1 MRAKSFCS
9 GVVAA
14 ALLLGAAAPAAA
26 EKLKVAFFGFE
37 LINTS
42 AEPTK
47 EEELRRIA
55 RIGDVLTEML
65 SKSDRFEIVPLTAA
79 MKEKIGKS
87 AKITGCN
94 GCQID
99 WARELGADL
108 TAWGTVQKVS
118 NLILNENLYME
129 TVKERRPFFVQSV
142 DIRGNTDVSWERG
155 MRYLIKNNLL
165 AR

>member
-1 MRAKSFCS
+1 MKLRYLSLALA
-9 GVVAA
+9 G
-14 ALLLGAAAPAAA
+14 ALLLGAGAPAAA

-37 LINTS
+37 LLNTS

-47 EEELRRIA
+47 PEELRRLDM
-55 RIGDVLTEML
+55 IGDVVTVML
-65 SKSDRFEIVPLTAA
+65 SKSDRFEIVPLTDAV
-79 MKEKIGKS
+79 KEKIAKS

-99 WARELGADL
+99 WAKELGADL

-129 TVKERRPFFVQSV
+129 SVKDRRPYFVQSV
-142 DIRGNTDVSWERG
+142 DIRGNTDVSWARG
-155 MRYLIKNNLL
+155 MRYLIENNLL
-165 AR
+165 R